1 MSDRVC
7 VTLENFD
14 QRLMVNGLVEFKND
28 LIRQGKP
35 TEDVENLIMKVI
47 DEFEGVLPF
56 DDKVSPEIINREFGL
71 SKNAF
76 KRAVGHLLKEGKIA
90 LRDKRIYR
98 A

>member
-1 MSDRVC
+1 MTRDKEAVMNDRVC

-47 DEFEGVLPF
+47 DAPPAKEKRR
-56 DDKVSPEIINREFGL
+56 DRE
-71 SKNAF
+71 A
-76 KRAVGHLLKEGKIA
+76 R
-90 LRDKRIYR
+90 
-98 A
+98 

>member
-1 MSDRVC
+1 MTRDKEVTMSDRVC

-47 DEFEGVLPF
+47 DAPPAKEKRR
-56 DDKVSPEIINREFGL
+56 DRE
-71 SKNAF
+71 A
-76 KRAVGHLLKEGKIA
+76 R
-90 LRDKRIYR
+90 
-98 A
+98 